1 MWSSADRRAFLFVA
15 ALALIAITRS
25 GAQVTDPAAERANAM
40 ALEQNGN
47 NAEAEQAW
55 LAIAKADPR
64 NAEALA
70 HLGLLEARQERLE
83 KAIEFYR
90 QAIAID
96 PNLPGLQ
103 MNLGLAL
110 FKAAQFPG
118 AIQMFSAEIKKHP
131 GDQRLTIL
139 LGMSHFGLKDYFVAI
154 PYLRRAAD
162 RDSQN
167 LTLRMALA
175 RSCLLSEQYQCVL
188 DVHREIKSLSS
199 DMAAADMMAAE
210 ALDAQKDRDAALA
223 QLQTA
228 IQANPEEPN
237 AHLALA
243 YLLWAKGQWAEA
255 AHEFGTELQH
265 NPQNLPARIYLADAQ
280 IQQGDLATPLAELQ
294 KLAAGDASE
303 PLVHLDLATIAA
315 NSGHTEEAIREL
327 KAATETAPENADV
340 HIRAAKQLES
350 LGRREE
356 ARLERERASRLP
368 QPGSPSLL
376 DILESPE

>member
-1 MWSSADRRAFLFVA
+1 
-15 ALALIAITRS
+15 
-25 GAQVTDPAAERANAM
+25 
-40 ALEQNGN
+40 
-47 NAEAEQAW
+47 
-55 LAIAKADPR
+55 
-64 NAEALA
+64 
-70 HLGLLEARQERLE
+70 
-83 KAIEFYR
+83 
-90 QAIAID
+90 
-96 PNLPGLQ
+96 
-103 MNLGLAL
+103 
-110 FKAAQFPG
+110 QFPG

-175 RSCLLSEQYQCVL
+175 RSSRLRESYQCVL

-265 NPQNLPARIYLADAQ
+265 NTKNLQARIYLADAQ
-280 IQQGDLATPLAELQ
+280 VQQGDYATPLDELQ
-294 KLAAGDASE
+294 KLA
-303 PLVHLDLATIAA
+303 
-315 NSGHTEEAIREL
+315 
-327 KAATETAPENADV
+327 
-340 HIRAAKQLES
+340 
-350 LGRREE
+350 
-356 ARLERERASRLP
+356 
-368 QPGSPSLL
+368 
-376 DILESPE
+376 